1 MQKDK
6 TLNREARIMGG
17 LYLLLAIIAPFALL
31 YVPSQ
36 IVDVETSLVTA
47 NKILENITLFRSGVA
62 AETLTVL
69 IEIFIV
75 VLLYRLFKPVNKTLS
90 LAAASLRLSMTIIQ
104 SISIIIGLVII
115 YLVTNQQLLSTLGMN
130 QTNALLSLLLEA
142 KNAVIYTWQLF
153 FGVHLIVLGYLVI
166 KSKYFPKVIGYL
178 VIAASS
184 GYLVD
189 SYVSIL
195 FPTNGILITL
205 SSMLLIVST
214 IGEITF
220 TVWLITKG
228 ISKATKKSEL
238 KL

>member
-1 MQKDK
+1 MKKDK
-6 TLNREARIMGG
+6 ALNREAKIVGA
-17 LYLLLAIIAPFALL
+17 LYLSLAIIAPFALM

-36 IVDVETSLVTA
+36 IVDVETGLVTA
-47 NKILENITLFRSGVA
+47 NKIIENITLFRSGVA

-75 VLLYRLFKPVNKTLS
+75 ALLYRLFKPVNKTLS
-90 LAAASLRLSMTIIQ
+90 LATASLRLSMTIIQ
-104 SISIIIGLVII
+104 SVSIIIGLVII
-115 YLVTNQQLLSTLGMN
+115 YLVTNQQLLSILGMN
-130 QTNALLSLLLEA
+130 QADALLSLLLEA
-142 KNAVIYTWQLF
+142 KKAVIYTWQLF
-153 FGVHLIVLGYLVI
+153 FGIHLIVLGYLVI
-166 KSKYFPKVIGYL
+166 KSNYFPKVIGYL

-184 GYLVD
+184 GYLVN

-195 FPTNGILITL
+195 FPTSGLLINL
-205 SSMLLIVST
+205 SSILLIVST

-228 ISKATKKSEL
+228 ISKAAKKAAL